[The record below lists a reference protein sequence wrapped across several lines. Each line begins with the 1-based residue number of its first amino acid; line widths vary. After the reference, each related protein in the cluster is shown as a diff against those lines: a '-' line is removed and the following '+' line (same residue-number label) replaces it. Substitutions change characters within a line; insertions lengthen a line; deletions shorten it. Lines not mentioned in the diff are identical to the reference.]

1 VPGKASG
8 NLRLTVTVLDFE
20 SKEAVRRA
28 TRKAMVP
35 VHVQRVHVTPA
46 GCEAERERVCDS
58 IWETVASPQPS
69 TAQMK
74 FGYQC
79 SSKRIISSRPLCT
92 PRPTPSHFNDAHTR
106 PSTPHQQQVPSRP
119 STCPV
124 CNHLNLTIMDIVA
137 QTVYASEWVSAAVTV
152 SPSPATHSAVERLQ
166 EKRDGRATS
175 GHASRD
181 GT

>member
-1 VPGKASG
+1 MRLRMVDRDGVGLRVEGGGPKGDKEGNRTCTCSTCARHTSG
-8 NLRLTVTVLDFE
+8 
-20 SKEAVRRA
+20 VRS
-28 TRKAMVP
+28 RK
-35 VHVQRVHVTPA
+35 R
-46 GCEAERERVCDS
+46 GRVCES

-79 SSKRIISSRPLCT
+79 STGSKRIISFRPLCT
-92 PRPTPSHFNDAHTR
+92 PRPTPSHFKFNDAHTQ
-106 PSTPHQQQVPSRP
+106 PSTPHQQQVRP

-124 CNHLNLTIMDIVA
+124 CYHLNLTIMDIVP
-137 QTVYASEWVSAAVTV
+137 QTVYTSELVSAPVTV

-166 EKRDGRATS
+166 EKRDGHATS